1 MATTTKP
8 KPKAKSAIVTKPIHG
23 LQGEGLIQR
32 GRESRLELRDRLQ
45 MPRVVFG
52 RVVNVSERTIAKVE
66 AAAEQVEKLRRPYNE
81 VYRLYKVLS
90 EVVVSESLGAW
101 FMTPN
106 DAFDGFKPVEIIERG
121 EIDRLWEMAF
131 RLRSGMP
138 G

>member
-1 MATTTKP
+1 MPTKTKDRAKP
-8 KPKAKSAIVTKPIHG
+8 KSAVVNRPIPG
-23 LQGEGLIQR
+23 LYGKGLIR
-32 GRESRLELRDRLQ
+32 LGKESRLELRDRLQ

-66 AAAEQVEKLRRPYNE
+66 SAAQQVAKLRRPYNE
-81 VYRLYKVLS
+81 VFRLVQALS
-90 EVVVSESLGAW
+90 EVVHPEALGTW
-101 FMTPN
+101 FTMPN
-106 DAFDGFKPVEIIERG
+106 DALDGLKPIEVIERG